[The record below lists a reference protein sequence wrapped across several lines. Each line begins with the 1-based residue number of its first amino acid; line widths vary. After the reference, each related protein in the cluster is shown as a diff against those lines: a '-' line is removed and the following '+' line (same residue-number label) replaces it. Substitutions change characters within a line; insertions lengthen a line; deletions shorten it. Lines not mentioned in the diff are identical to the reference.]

1 MMVIRMDSHRSL
13 QCIGHNDDDY
23 DVDADDVVG
32 DHDLVGKEHPRC
44 HPRED
49 HDEER
54 QQLEKTTVSYQM
66 QLGIAIKV
74 NIIYVINLKPSSKN
88 AGTLGVRHIPGGKSS
103 LDNHLGVIN
112 RYYIRYY

>member
-1 MMVIRMDSHRSL
+1 MKIIMLMMMMMVIRMDSHRSL

-49 HDEER
+49 HDEKR
-54 QQLEKTTVSYQM
+54 QQLEKITVSYQM

-74 NIIYVINLKPSSKN
+74 NIIY
-88 AGTLGVRHIPGGKSS
+88 R
-103 LDNHLGVIN
+103 
-112 RYYIRYY
+112 

>member
-1 MMVIRMDSHRSL
+1 MMMMRMDSHRSL

-54 QQLEKTTVSYQM
+54 QQLEIIVVSNAARNCHQSQHY
-66 QLGIAIKV
+66 
-74 NIIYVINLKPSSKN
+74 IYVINLKPSSKN

-112 RYYIRYY
+112 RYYIR